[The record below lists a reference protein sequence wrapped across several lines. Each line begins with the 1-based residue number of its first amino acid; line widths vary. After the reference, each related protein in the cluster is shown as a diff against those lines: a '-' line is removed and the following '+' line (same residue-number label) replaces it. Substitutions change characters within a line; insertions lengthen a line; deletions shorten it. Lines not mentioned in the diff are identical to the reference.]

1 MGNITKTISDCLMTD
16 GREKT
21 MSEKK
26 LATRAQL
33 AIDRR
38 QFMNVA
44 RRFGFGVAAVAA
56 VGGLLWDDVALAQLA
71 QDEAKKEAAAK
82 VKMQF
87 ATEYKNEDF
96 VRLPIM
102 QVKFKENVEAA
113 SKGEIFVKLFPSGAL
128 GIGAALAQK
137 IQSGTVSGGAVSLS
151 NFSPFT
157 AVVDLI
163 NLPYWCGENQK
174 FANLVTSAA
183 WNDEI
188 TPKVLEKGYKPIF
201 YFTMGPRTISTRK
214 GFRAI
219 RTPKDME
226 GMKMRVPPS
235 AILQQ
240 IYKLAGANPTVVA
253 WGETAAA
260 IKQGVADGLDP
271 AITALATFGFHDILG
286 NVTFVKT
293 VPDAQMFACNAG
305 WYRALSDTY
314 RKAFDD
320 ASVKTQAESFA
331 QIEVCRKEAIRIMT
345 AEGCQFHELTADEYK
360 AWVDA
365 CGEQKKEWDEFKI
378 KLAGSLDGFE
388 KFKKAA
394 NTKGPITVA
403 DA

>member
-1 MGNITKTISDCLMTD
+1 MTGMGNSGF
-16 GREKT
+16 GRNA
-21 MSEKK
+21 M
-26 LATRAQL
+26 
-33 AIDRR
+33 DRR
-38 QFMNVA
+38 RFIEVSA
-44 RRFGFGVAAVAA
+44 KFGFGVAVIAASEGLIWDSQAVAQ
-56 VGGLLWDDVALAQLA
+56 VA
-71 QDEAKKEAAAK
+71 QDETAKEAAAK

-87 ATEYKNEDF
+87 ATEYKNEDY
-96 VRLPIM
+96 VKLPIM
-102 QVKFKENVEAA
+102 QLKFKENVEAA
-113 SKGEIFVKLFPSGAL
+113 SKGEIFVKLFPGGAL

-188 TPKVLEKGYKPIF
+188 TPKVMERGYRPIF
-201 YFTMGPRTISTRK
+201 YFTMDPRTISTRK
-214 GFRAI
+214 GYKAI
-219 RTPKDME
+219 KSPKDME

-240 IYKLAGANPTVVA
+240 IYKLAGANPTVIA

-305 WYRALSDTY
+305 WYKSLSDGQ
-314 RKAFDD
+314 RKAFDE
-320 ASVKTQAESFA
+320 AAAKTQAESFA
-331 QIEVCRKEAIRIMT
+331 QIEKARKEAMRIMS
-345 AEGCQFHELTADEYK
+345 AEGCQFHQLSADEYR
-360 AWVDA
+360 AWVEA

-378 KLAGSLDGFE
+378 KLAGSLDNFE

>member
-1 MGNITKTISDCLMTD
+1 MRK
-16 GREKT
+16 
-21 MSEKK
+21 
-26 LATRAQL
+26 TRAEALEQV
-33 AIDRR
+33 IMNRR
-38 QFMNVA
+38 RFLEVSA
-44 RRFGFGVAAVAA
+44 KFGFGVAVVAA
-56 VGGLLWDDVALAQLA
+56 SAGLLWDIQAVAQVA
-71 QDEAKKEAAAK
+71 QDEASKEAAAK

-87 ATEYKNEDF
+87 ATEYKIEDF
-96 VRLPIM
+96 VKYPVM
-102 QVKFKENVEAA
+102 QGKFKENLETA
-113 SKGEIFVKLFPSGAL
+113 SKGEIFVKLFPAGSL

-137 IQSGTVSGGAVSLS
+137 IQSGTISGGAVSLS

-157 AVVDLI
+157 PVVDII
-163 NLPYWCGENQK
+163 NIPYWCGENQR

-188 TPKVLEKGYKPIF
+188 TPKVIEKGYKPMF
-201 YFTMGPRTISTRK
+201 YYTVDPRTIATRK
-214 GFRAI
+214 GYKAVKV
-219 RTPKDME
+219 PADMA
-226 GMKMRVPPS
+226 GMKMRTPPS
-235 AILQQ
+235 AMLQQ

-286 NVTFVKT
+286 NVTFVKS

-305 WYRALSDTY
+305 WYKSLSDGQ
-314 RKAFDD
+314 RKAFDE
-320 ASVKTQAESFA
+320 ASAKTQVETFA
-331 QIEVCRKEAIRIMT
+331 QIGNARKESMRIMS
-345 AEGCQFHELTADEYK
+345 AEGCQFHQLTDDQYK

-378 KLAGSLDGFE
+378 KLAGSLDNFE